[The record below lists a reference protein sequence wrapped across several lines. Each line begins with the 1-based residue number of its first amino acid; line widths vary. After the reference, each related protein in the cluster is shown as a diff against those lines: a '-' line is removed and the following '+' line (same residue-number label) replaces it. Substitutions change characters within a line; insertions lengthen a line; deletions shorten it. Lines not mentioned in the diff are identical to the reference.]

1 MGMLEDDLTEAHR
14 AYNRRMEAVDAVLS
28 DVRAEIE
35 RAIRKHRPMN
45 SPHEAYAVIQ
55 EEVDELW
62 DDVKADK
69 GRESCARKEAI
80 QIAAMGV
87 RYATDIV
94 PR

>member
-1 MGMLEDDLTEAHR
+1 MGMLEDDLTEGR
-14 AYNRRMEAVDAVLS
+14 IYSRRMQAVDEALAK
-28 DVRAEIE
+28 VRAEIE
-35 RAIRKHRPMN
+35 RAVRKHRPMN

-69 GRESCARKEAI
+69 GREECAMKEAI

-87 RYATDIV
+87 RYVTDLS
-94 PR
+94 